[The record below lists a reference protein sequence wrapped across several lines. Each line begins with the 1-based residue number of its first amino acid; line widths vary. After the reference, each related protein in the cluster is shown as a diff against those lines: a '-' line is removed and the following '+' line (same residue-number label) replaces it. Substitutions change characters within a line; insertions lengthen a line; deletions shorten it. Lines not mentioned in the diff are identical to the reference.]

1 MAVVRFTEQASD
13 DIDRIASYIST
24 DSPQYAKNFV
34 KKVLEKVAKLAYF
47 PEMGRIVPE
56 YNTENIRELV
66 YGKYR
71 IIYKIDLLSDIDIL
85 TVVSSYKLLSEDS
98 LFD

>member
-1 MAVVRFTEQASD
+1 MAIVRFTEQATD
-13 DIDRIASYIST
+13 DIDRIATYIST

-34 KKVLEKVAKLAYF
+34 KRILEKISKLTSF

-56 YNTENIRELV
+56 YNAENVRELV
-66 YGKYR
+66 YGNYR
-71 IIYKIDLLSDIDIL
+71 IIYKIDLLNDIDIL
-85 TVVSSYKLLSEDS
+85 AVVSSYRLLSNES